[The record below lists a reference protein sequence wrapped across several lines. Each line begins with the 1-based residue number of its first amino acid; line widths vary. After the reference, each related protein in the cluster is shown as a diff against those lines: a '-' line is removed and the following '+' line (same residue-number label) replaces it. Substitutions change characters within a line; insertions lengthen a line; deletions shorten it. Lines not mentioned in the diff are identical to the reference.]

1 MKQTQRLLMIL
12 FITSIVLP
20 LAMVVL
26 FETGIIA
33 TGIMAGDTQSEF
45 LLTSTMELVTLA
57 FAFLSLR
64 LFKFGRIH
72 ADLVNRQEKALLKW
86 GYLRLLLIQA
96 PLVINT
102 LLYYFFGFE
111 PAFGYLAVITLLS
124 MVFILPTTNR
134 CVAETTDEPTEDSE
148 QKREA
153 FNEEE
158 QA

>member
-33 TGIMAGDTQSEF
+33 TGIMAGETQSEF

-102 LLYYFFGFE
+102 LLYYLYMN
-111 PAFGYLAVITLLS
+111 PTFGYLAIILALCLPFVYPS
-124 MVFILPTTNR
+124 MDR
-134 CVAETTDEPTEDSE
+134 CMAEVSEE
-148 QKREA
+148 QK
-153 FNEEE
+153 EEN
-158 QA
+158 A

>member
-1 MKQTQRLLMIL
+1 MIL

-102 LLYYFFGFE
+102 LLYYLYMK
-111 PAFGYLAVITLLS
+111 PTFGYLAIILALCLPFVYPS
-124 MVFILPTTNR
+124 MDR
-134 CVAETTDEPTEDSE
+134 CMAEVSEE
-148 QKREA
+148 QK
-153 FNEEE
+153 EEN
-158 QA
+158 A

>member
-1 MKQTQRLLMIL
+1 MKQTQLLLMIL

-102 LLYYFFGFE
+102 LLYYLYMN
-111 PAFGYLAVITLLS
+111 PTFGYLAIILALCLPFVYPS
-124 MVFILPTTNR
+124 MDR
-134 CVAETTDEPTEDSE
+134 CMAEVSEE
-148 QKREA
+148 QK
-153 FNEEE
+153 EEN
-158 QA
+158 A

>member
-33 TGIMAGDTQSEF
+33 TGIMAGETQSEF

-64 LFKFGRIH
+64 LFKFAYIH

-102 LLYYFFGFE
+102 LLYYLYMK
-111 PAFGYLAVITLLS
+111 PTFGYLAIILALCLPFVYPS
-124 MVFILPTTNR
+124 MDR
-134 CVAETTDEPTEDSE
+134 CMAEVSEE
-148 QKREA
+148 QK
-153 FNEEE
+153 EEN
-158 QA
+158 A

>member
-72 ADLVNRQEKALLKW
+72 ADLVNLQEKALLKW

-102 LLYYFFGFE
+102 LLYYLYMS
-111 PAFGYLAVITLLS
+111 PTFGYLAIILALCLPFVYPS
-124 MVFILPTTNR
+124 MSRCIADTT
-134 CVAETTDEPTEDSE
+134 
-148 QKREA
+148 
-153 FNEEE
+153 EEE
-158 QA
+158 

>member
-102 LLYYFFGFE
+102 LLYYLYMN
-111 PAFGYLAVITLLS
+111 PSFGYLAIILALCLPFVYPS
-124 MVFILPTTNR
+124 MDR
-134 CVAETTDEPTEDSE
+134 CMAEVSEE
-148 QKREA
+148 QK
-153 FNEEE
+153 EEN
-158 QA
+158 A

>member
-1 MKQTQRLLMIL
+1 MIL

-33 TGIMAGDTQSEF
+33 TGIMAGETQSEF

-102 LLYYFFGFE
+102 LLYYLYMK
-111 PAFGYLAVITLLS
+111 PTFGYLAIILALCLPFVYPS
-124 MVFILPTTNR
+124 MDR
-134 CVAETTDEPTEDSE
+134 CLAEVSEE
-148 QKREA
+148 QK
-153 FNEEE
+153 EEN
-158 QA
+158 A

>member
-45 LLTSTMELVTLA
+45 ILTSTMELVTLA

-102 LLYYFFGFE
+102 LLYYLYMK
-111 PAFGYLAVITLLS
+111 PTFGYLAIILALCLPFVYPS
-124 MVFILPTTNR
+124 MDR
-134 CVAETTDEPTEDSE
+134 CMAEVSEE
-148 QKREA
+148 QK
-153 FNEEE
+153 EEN
-158 QA
+158 A

>member
-33 TGIMAGDTQSEF
+33 TGIMAGETQSEF

-102 LLYYFFGFE
+102 LLYYLYMK
-111 PAFGYLAVITLLS
+111 PTFGYLAIILALCLPFVYPS
-124 MVFILPTTNR
+124 MDR
-134 CVAETTDEPTEDSE
+134 CLAEVSEE
-148 QKREA
+148 QK
-153 FNEEE
+153 EEN
-158 QA
+158 A

>member
-33 TGIMAGDTQSEF
+33 TGIMAGETQSEF

-102 LLYYFFGFE
+102 LLYYLYMK
-111 PAFGYLAVITLLS
+111 PTFGYLAIILALCLPFVYPS
-124 MVFILPTTNR
+124 MDR
-134 CVAETTDEPTEDSE
+134 CMAEVSEE
-148 QKREA
+148 QK
-153 FNEEE
+153 EEN
-158 QA
+158 A

>member
-64 LFKFGRIH
+64 LFKFAYIH

-102 LLYYFFGFE
+102 LLYYLYMK
-111 PAFGYLAVITLLS
+111 PTFGYLAIILALCLPFVYPS
-124 MVFILPTTNR
+124 MDR
-134 CVAETTDEPTEDSE
+134 CMAEVSEE
-148 QKREA
+148 QK
-153 FNEEE
+153 EEN
-158 QA
+158 A

>member
-33 TGIMAGDTQSEF
+33 TGIMAGETQSEF

-64 LFKFGRIH
+64 LFKFAYIH

-86 GYLRLLLIQA
+86 GYLRLLLIQF
-96 PLVINT
+96 PLFVNT
-102 LLYYFFGFE
+102 LLYYLYMK
-111 PAFGYLAVITLLS
+111 PTFGYLAIILALCLPFIYPS
-124 MVFILPTTNR
+124 MDR
-134 CVAETTDEPTEDSE
+134 CLAEVSEE
-148 QKREA
+148 QK
-153 FNEEE
+153 EEN
-158 QA
+158 A

>member
-102 LLYYFFGFE
+102 LLYYLYMN
-111 PAFGYLAVITLLS
+111 PTFGYLAIILALCLPFVYPS
-124 MVFILPTTNR
+124 MDR
-134 CVAETTDEPTEDSE
+134 CLAEVSEE
-148 QKREA
+148 QK
-153 FNEEE
+153 EEN
-158 QA
+158 A

>member
-1 MKQTQRLLMIL
+1 MKQTQLLLMIL

-33 TGIMAGDTQSEF
+33 TGIMAGETQSEF

-64 LFKFGRIH
+64 LFKFAYIH

-102 LLYYFFGFE
+102 LLYYLYMK
-111 PAFGYLAVITLLS
+111 PTFGYLAIILALCLPFVYPS
-124 MVFILPTTNR
+124 MDR
-134 CVAETTDEPTEDSE
+134 CMAEVSEE
-148 QKREA
+148 QK
-153 FNEEE
+153 EEN
-158 QA
+158 A

>member
-102 LLYYFFGFE
+102 LLYYLYMK
-111 PAFGYLAVITLLS
+111 PTFGYLAIILALCLPFVYPS
-124 MVFILPTTNR
+124 MDR
-134 CVAETTDEPTEDSE
+134 CMAEVSEE
-148 QKREA
+148 QKDENA
-153 FNEEE
+153 
-158 QA
+158 

>member
-64 LFKFGRIH
+64 LFKFAYIH

-102 LLYYFFGFE
+102 LLYYLYMK
-111 PAFGYLAVITLLS
+111 PTFGYLAIILALCLPFVYPS
-124 MVFILPTTNR
+124 MDR
-134 CVAETTDEPTEDSE
+134 CLAEVSEE
-148 QKREA
+148 QK
-153 FNEEE
+153 EEN
-158 QA
+158 A

>member
-1 MKQTQRLLMIL
+1 MIL

-33 TGIMAGDTQSEF
+33 TGIMAGETQSEF

-64 LFKFGRIH
+64 LFKFAYIH

-102 LLYYFFGFE
+102 LLYYLYMK
-111 PAFGYLAVITLLS
+111 PTFGYLAIILALCLPFVYPS
-124 MVFILPTTNR
+124 MDR
-134 CVAETTDEPTEDSE
+134 CLAEVSEE
-148 QKREA
+148 QK
-153 FNEEE
+153 EEN
-158 QA
+158 A

>member
-33 TGIMAGDTQSEF
+33 TGIMAGETQSEF

-64 LFKFGRIH
+64 LFKFAYIH

-96 PLVINT
+96 PLIINT
-102 LLYYFFGFE
+102 LLYYLYMK
-111 PAFGYLAVITLLS
+111 PTFGYLAIILALCLPFVYPS
-124 MVFILPTTNR
+124 MDR
-134 CVAETTDEPTEDSE
+134 CLAEVSEE
-148 QKREA
+148 QK
-153 FNEEE
+153 EEN
-158 QA
+158 A

>member
-33 TGIMAGDTQSEF
+33 TGIMAGETQSEF

-64 LFKFGRIH
+64 LFKFAYIH

-102 LLYYFFGFE
+102 LLYYLYMK
-111 PAFGYLAVITLLS
+111 PTFGYLAIILALCLPFVYPS
-124 MVFILPTTNR
+124 MDR
-134 CVAETTDEPTEDSE
+134 CLAEVSEE
-148 QKREA
+148 QK
-153 FNEEE
+153 EEN
-158 QA
+158 A